1 MRKPKRTPFIQA
13 ASALD
18 ENPRSLDCRRP
29 VSHPLTYWR
38 NLNMKKSLIN
48 SLVAIL
54 VLSATAAMAQQ
65 KAMDGMKSM
74 PMDGMKDMPM
84 GKPAAG
90 QTVHMAK
97 GKVTKVDAAAGVVTL
112 AHEPVKSLNWPAMT
126 MGFQVKDK
134 MMLDSLMVGKTVDFE
149 FAQADKGYVITKV
162 R

>member
-1 MRKPKRTPFIQA
+1 MKTPGLWIGQ
-13 ASALD
+13 
-18 ENPRSLDCRRP
+18 RP
-29 VSHPLTYWR
+29 VSHLLTYWR

-48 SLVAIL
+48 SLAAIL

-65 KAMDGMKSM
+65 KTMDGMKSM

-97 GKVTKVDAAAGVVTL
+97 GKVTKVDTGANVVTF

-134 MMLDSLMVGKTVDFE
+134 MLLDKLIVGKTVDFE
-149 FAQADKGYVITKV
+149 FAKGDKAYVITNVK
-162 R
+162 